1 MVGVQ
6 YWDKWLRKRGLNRL
20 LVLFHHQAPLP
31 VCVRNLAST
40 PTAQRMNDFVFII
53 CNKLF
58 LSKLVESTNEIR
70 WNKVVAPVELWGLF
84 CKISAKVISFVF
96 LCYYCCPYCY
106 CFCCRFDA
114 QELRLFWISL
124 VFSYFCKMTSSAWSS
139 ETKNQTKT
147 KNTWNIFHGGSWNIS
162 SFLYKMGNTE
172 IIMFWRLVIPDLLWV
187 IRIKARVVLSEV
199 TCTADDLVQLFLL
212 HCHLFTGPKLLCN

>member
-124 VFSYFCKMTSSAWSS
+124 VFSYFCKRHHLH
-139 ETKNQTKT
+139 EVQRQKT
-147 KNTWNIFHGGSWNIS
+147 KPKQKTHETFSMAVLETLVHFYIKW
-162 SFLYKMGNTE
+162 E
-172 IIMFWRLVIPDLLWV
+172 ILR
-187 IRIKARVVLSEV
+187 
-199 TCTADDLVQLFLL
+199 
-212 HCHLFTGPKLLCN
+212 